1 MSNNLTA
8 ALQYLNEGYSIMPL
22 YSPEILGRNPP
33 AKFTKMLKTKIVKN
47 KADGEPLTENE
58 VREKVIN
65 NFCKMSCLPSWRE
78 YQKRKPT
85 EEEVT
90 QWFTN
95 DYPGANIGI
104 ITGKLSNLV
113 VVDLDTQEIA
123 DDFREKGWFDKA
135 GVVKSGRGYHLYFQY
150 PDFEV
155 TNAVNKELKVDI
167 RGEGGYITAPPSV
180 HGSGIE
186 YKWVNRSILTQD
198 PGESPEKILKFIKKL
213 TPSAGNENPLESS
226 IAHGCDDG
234 NRHDTGIRV
243 AGHFFGKGL
252 NEAEVK
258 TLMLEWNK
266 KNNPPLPD
274 QDIFQMVTNIAT
286 HEKEKTLA
294 DHKKEKSPAIDI
306 ESLLWSSERI
316 ATGSE
321 NGLRTPFAGDNFK
334 SLQKNLNGGF
344 VGGCIYLLGGVPSSG
359 KTALVNCLADN
370 ICLQEH
376 PVLFFS
382 YDDAPTEL
390 NNRTLARFSGYQME
404 TINQQNIEKADI
416 ISTFESSAA
425 LQKIIQNKYMA
436 DEVYQIELWP
446 KLIEQIIKK
455 HDKPPVIFI
464 DYLKRLS
471 TRKKAADERMRIDE
485 IIKQLDKI
493 AKKYNLPVFAISELN
508 RESYRAGQNIGMASF
523 KESGGLEYS
532 ASWLGILA
540 SIEEKNDEYKLI
552 QNWKNAISGS
562 GNIDLLILKSK
573 RGTGNT
579 GRIPLTVNTN
589 KMLVVER

>member
-1 MSNNLTA
+1 MSNNLSA

-22 YSPEILGRNPP
+22 YSPGILGRNPP
-33 AKFTKMLKTKIVKN
+33 AKFTKMLEAEIEKN
-47 KADGEPLTENE
+47 KINGEPLTENE

-65 NFCKMSCLPSWRE
+65 SFCKMSCLPSWRE

-186 YKWVNRSILTQD
+186 YKWISGSILTQD
-198 PGESPEKILKFIKKL
+198 PGESPEKILRFIKDL
-213 TPSAGNENPLESS
+213 TPSAGNKNPLESC
-226 IAHGCDDG
+226 IAHGCNDG
-234 NRHDTGIRV
+234 ERHDWGIKV

-252 NEAEVK
+252 NETEVL
-258 TLMLEWNK
+258 TLMTDWNQ
-266 KNNPPLPD
+266 KNRPPLAD
-274 QDIFQMVTNIAT
+274 KEILQMVKNIAK
-286 HEKEKTLA
+286 HEKQ
-294 DHKKEKSPAIDI
+294 KSPTIDI
-306 ESLLWSSERI
+306 ESFLWNENRI
-316 ATGSE
+316 IADGQKKS
-321 NGLRTPFAGDNFK
+321 RVPFAGN
-334 SLQKNLNGGF
+334 NLLNLEDTLSGGL
-344 VGGCIYLLGGVPSSG
+344 VGGCLYLLGGVPSAG
-359 KTALVNCLADN
+359 KTAVVNCIADN
-370 ICLQEH
+370 ICLDDH
-376 PVLFFS
+376 PVLIFS
-382 YDDAPTEL
+382 YDDSPMEL
-390 NNRTLARFSGYQME
+390 NNRTLARFSNYKME
-404 TINQQNIEKADI
+404 VINNNGISQNIL
-416 ISTFESSAA
+416 SSIYKNSGA
-425 LQKIIQNKYMA
+425 LQSIIKNKYLPS
-436 DEVYQIELWP
+436 ENYEIELWST
-446 KLIEQIIKK
+446 LVEQIIKK
-455 HDKPPVIFI
+455 HHKPPVIFI
-464 DYLKRLS
+464 DYLKRLI
-471 TRKKAADERMRIDE
+471 TKKKTADERMRIDE
-485 IIKQLDKI
+485 ITKQLDEL
-493 AKKYNLPVFAISELN
+493 AKKYNLPVFAISEIN
-508 RESYRAGQNIGMASF
+508 RESYRAGQSIGMASF

-540 SIEEKNDEYKLI
+540 SFEEKNGEYRLI
-552 QNWKNAISGS
+552 QNWESAIRYS
-562 GNIDLLILKSK
+562 GNIDLVILKAK
-573 RGTGNT
+573 RGTGKLC
-579 GRIPLTVNTN
+579 RIPLNINTQ